1 MSMRDDF
8 GEAVE
13 PGTANR
19 SAGDPARPTPRGR
32 GRRRRLGP
40 VAAAVCLLMAGAGTA
55 TAAVPATGSA
65 TAGFP
70 TADRTPAGLLQAGAQ
85 QGIADGYPGVIG
97 MVQKGDTAQ
106 YVRAGLGDLTNRVP
120 ADPKAT
126 FRIGSNTKAFTAAVL
141 LQLVGEKKLS
151 LADSV
156 AKWLP
161 GAVAAHGYDGSAITI
176 RQLLNHTSGL
186 PEYIGKVYSIGSD
199 PYKAWAPQTL
209 VDIALAQRAPTAEP
223 GESFGYSN
231 ANYVLAGMV
240 IKAVTG
246 EDAGTQIQRRII
258 EPLGLHHTG
267 FPAADPALY
276 GNYLRG
282 YAVQA
287 LIFRRDVTVSNV
299 QVGGAA
305 GAMVSTLD
313 DMATFFRALVSG
325 SLLGPELTA
334 ELKTTVPA
342 ATDTDYGLGVEHM
355 KLPCGQW
362 VWGHNGAVLGYFSE
376 WFTSDDGEKQVL
388 LANNE
393 YHLLG
398 GTKGQLDTTKAAT
411 EAFCAL

>member
-1 MSMRDDF
+1 MTMHDDS
-8 GEAVE
+8 GTTSE
-13 PGTANR
+13 PGAANR
-19 SAGDPARPTPRGR
+19 STGGPARPVSRGR
-32 GRRRRLGP
+32 TRRRRLVP
-40 VAAAVCLLMAGAGTA
+40 VAAAAFLLMAGAGTA

-65 TAGFP
+65 TAGVS
-70 TADRTPAGLLQAGAQ
+70 TAAQAPADILQAGAQ

-97 MVQKGDTAQ
+97 MVRKGDTAQ

-120 ADPKAT
+120 ADPKAK
-126 FRIGSNTKAFTAAVL
+126 FRIGSNTKAFTATVL

-151 LADSV
+151 LSDTV

-161 GAVAAHGYDGSAITI
+161 GAVAANGYDGSRITI

-186 PEYIGKVYSIGSD
+186 PEYIGRVYSVGSD

-209 VDIALAQRAPTAEP
+209 VDTALAQHAPTGEP
-223 GESFGYSN
+223 GEKFGYSN

-246 EDAGTQIQRRII
+246 EDAATQIQRRII
-258 EPLGLHHTG
+258 EPLGLHDTA
-267 FPAADPALY
+267 FPVADPALY

-282 YAVQA
+282 YAFQA
-287 LIFRRDVTVSNV
+287 LIFTRDVTVSNV
-299 QVGGAA
+299 QAVGAA
-305 GAMVSTLD
+305 GAMVSTMD
-313 DMATFFRALVSG
+313 DMATFFRALISG

-334 ELKTTVPA
+334 ELKATVPA
-342 ATDTDYGLGVEHM
+342 ATDTDYGLGVEHL

-362 VWGHNGAVLGYFSE
+362 VWGHNGAVLGYFTE

-388 LANNE
+388 FATNE
-393 YHLLG
+393 FHLSS
-398 GTKGQLDTTKAAT
+398 GTKGQLDTNKAAA